1 MFNQMKQIIE
11 EKRQGCKVIL
21 LLHLKSKKNLFGQLF
36 LRQV

>member
-21 LLHLKSKKNLFGQLF
+21 LLHLKS
-36 LRQV
+36 